1 MVHLTNDA
9 IQKYSE
15 DYGKYEAGNKLSYDD
30 FQKYLDS
37 NYEEVKVNFKRDL
50 LPQIEKIVTDTIRAT
65 YMKMDPNKRINSFEV
80 FGYDFMIDE
89 DFKVYLIEAN
99 TNPCLE
105 LSSLLLAKLI
115 PRMVDNA
122 FRITLDPIFTPP
134 ENFSFKKA

>member
-1 MVHLTNDA
+1 
-9 IQKYSE
+9 
-15 DYGKYEAGNKLSYDD
+15 
-30 FQKYLDS
+30 
-37 NYEEVKVNFKRDL
+37 
-50 LPQIEKIVTDTIRAT
+50 
-65 YMKMDPNKRINSFEV
+65 MKMDPNKRINSFEV